1 MKIAIDKASA
11 TQLALFAN
19 INHGLDV
26 SHREGVNK
34 IREKLEAV
42 GFTGEEIEIE
52 DPDPA
57 KAPKTA
63 AVPPA
68 PSGKRKMVT
77 INIPKQAG
85 PGGARPVP
93 VGVNG
98 RVALIQRAKNVDV
111 PEEYV
116 HALEN
121 AKTIQFDK
129 DDDGRPINPQLVP
142 KHPYS
147 VVRPAH

>member
-11 TQLALFAN
+11 TQLAMFAN
-19 INHGLDV
+19 VHHGLDV

-42 GFTGEEIEIE
+42 GFTGEEIEVE
-52 DPDPA
+52 EPDPA
-57 KAPKTA
+57 KAPKQA

-68 PSGKRKMVT
+68 PSGKRKMVM

-85 PGGARPVP
+85 PGGARDVP

-98 RVALIQRAKNVDV
+98 RIALIQRAKNVEV
-111 PEEYV
+111 PAEYV

-121 AKTIQFDK
+121 AKTIQYDK
-129 DDDGRPINPQLVP
+129 DENGRPVNPQLVP
-142 KHPYS
+142 KHPFS
-147 VVRPAH
+147 VIGGQ